1 MSKWSENGF
10 FSMASELY
18 KREKKGI
25 NSHQWLF
32 RCLPLD
38 LLLLCLSRKFISS
51 IVVSWTKNSFVNG
64 ASSKILVASK
74 SFFFETFVCVTRNTQ
89 TGWQKRDSTKSE
101 SSSLNWKPNNARSWP
116 WLLTIANFQLWK
128 YSSLKNIN
136 SKSFQNFQYFWSE
149 NVHVLLILGH

>member
-64 ASSKILVASK
+64 ASSKRA
-74 SFFFETFVCVTRNTQ
+74 FFETFVCVTRNTQ

-128 YSSLKNIN
+128 YSSNKNIN
-136 SKSFQNFQYFWSE
+136 SRIFSIFGQKMCMFC
-149 NVHVLLILGH
+149 